1 MTLNEKVRVD
11 KWLWSVRLF
20 KTRTQATDA
29 CKAGDIQLAGRI
41 LKPSH
46 LLQTGDRLQVRRQGI
61 NYTIEVLRLL
71 EKRVGAPIAQEC
83 FADHTPEEER
93 MKFELWYSARAG
105 RAEFR
110 ERGAGRPTKKERRM
124 IDAFKDWDDEEIT
137 EG

>member
-1 MTLNEKVRVD
+1 MEILKVRVD
-11 KWLWSVRLF
+11 KWLWAIRLY

-29 CKAGDIQLAGRI
+29 CKSGDVQIGEKV

-46 LLQTGDRLQVRRQGI
+46 LLQTGDRLIVKRNGI
-61 NYTIEVLRLL
+61 FYDIEVLRLL

-83 FADHTPEEER
+83 FADHTPEEELL
-93 MKFELWYSARAG
+93 KFEQWYVARSG

-124 IDAFKDWDDEEIT
+124 IDAFKEIDDEA
-137 EG
+137 GF